1 MKYTIPRFYLSTN
14 DQIADVFNQ
23 ETKIFG
29 ETERENYDRKESS
42 LTYKKIA
49 DNIKKYAI
57 KAEQRRKSMKHAKEI
72 RPLLQYELSRLE
84 FAMKTFYETKIRNFL
99 LLEKRKWEDFVF
111 ELVKSKING
120 RQDSGFREPYRHE
133 YTAVRNSLFPVVFY
147 KDPII
152 GPI

>member
-111 ELVKSKING
+111 DLVKSKING
-120 RQDSGFREPYRHE
+120 RQDSGSANHSTEENHSTLESTLNLWLSPWFAIKIP
-133 YTAVRNSLFPVVFY
+133 
-147 KDPII
+147 
-152 GPI
+152 